1 MLSCLSVFLA
11 LVAPSGPLTTAI
23 GYGFP
28 LGKPSEPLTVPRTRL
43 RSLTARAECSDL
55 QRLRPLYDLGIWQ
68 NDPPG
73 FTTSFDAY
81 NTSDVLR
88 GPLGL
93 SLGAGDQIVVAAAS
107 FNNLTGS
114 NSQERI
120 RFGNFDP
127 PGFSSSFSSILPMPM
142 LTDSDEHALVRIP
155 SILLNSMTGSYAACQ
170 HDSCECT
177 HLDHEKINAPGVL
190 CLPAF
195 DLDGDYSDLSIVSG
209 LPAAD
214 PLDPSYCGYAAR
226 FVNHLT
232 HGNLNGTMQT
242 AHLFLAVAVRLAD
255 HYGLSNVVGDFMES
269 ILTRPSPC
277 TGRRSQ
283 CYHAVVISKSLS
295 YLSCWDLNDIMLQ
308 LAIYAANCDITRDYK
323 GNDSK
328 RDRAHRRMLAR
339 RAARPRSHRMVLRY
353 YLPSRATL
361 WRKTSLWATPPPSPA
376 TSRAS

>member
-1 MLSCLSVFLA
+1 MRIIIPPARTTARPCKRYGTQPCHQYPRTACGIVYMCRVLEGYSCVARERRRQYNVVLPQRLSGPRGS
-11 LVAPSGPLTTAI
+11 APPGPLTTAI

-55 QRLRPLYDLGIWQ
+55 QRLRPLYDQGIWQ

-127 PGFSSSFSSILPMPM
+127 PGFSSSFWSILPMAM
-142 LTDSDEHALVRIP
+142 LSDSDEHALVRIP
-155 SILLNSMTGSYAACQ
+155 SILLSSMTGSYAACQ

-177 HLDHEKINAPGVL
+177 HLDHEKINAPGAF

-195 DLDGDYSDLSIVSG
+195 DLDGDNSDLSIVSG

-255 HYGLSNVVGDFMES
+255 Y
-269 ILTRPSPC
+269 
-277 TGRRSQ
+277 
-283 CYHAVVISKSLS
+283 
-295 YLSCWDLNDIMLQ
+295 
-308 LAIYAANCDITRDYK
+308 
-323 GNDSK
+323 
-328 RDRAHRRMLAR
+328 
-339 RAARPRSHRMVLRY
+339 
-353 YLPSRATL
+353 
-361 WRKTSLWATPPPSPA
+361 
-376 TSRAS
+376 